1 MKNLFSK
8 CGKLHRRFRKHSLT
22 TKAASNYGAFH
33 TDDSVLCESYK
44 RTKSS
49 DGCSEST
56 ERDITSKRDISSTT
70 AAYETG
76 FNPGKGINLDPDD
89 TMSET
94 AKELANE
101 LKENIISLLN
111 FLYADEFAED
121 VLLLE
126 ITIILFARK
135 GSFELQEKKEGVS
148 DANELQAWI
157 DIMSKKIYGG
167 ETRKVIAW
175 QSRIPGPVGK
185 PVIGGCTMQKIASK
199 LTIKSAVRPR
209 LPFVQYQ

>member
-8 CGKLHRRFRKHSLT
+8 CGKLRRRLRKHSLT

-33 TDDSVLCESYK
+33 TDDSVSCESYK

-56 ERDITSKRDISSTT
+56 ERDITSKRDILSTT

-76 FNPGKGINLDPDD
+76 FNPGKGIDLDPDD

-94 AKELANE
+94 AKELTNE

-111 FLYADEFAED
+111 FLYAEEFAED

-148 DANELQAWI
+148 DQDENANELQAWI

-185 PVIGGCTMQKIASK
+185 PVIGGCTMQKMASK
-199 LTIKSAVRPR
+199 LTIKSAYRS
-209 LPFVQYQ
+209 